1 MCLIDGLSSDIYVPL
16 AVVIP
21 VTPADWV
28 KLNGGGGGS
37 WRPWIRAMW
46 AGSFQMVTNFEK
58 KVRFCSKTTKIFDLE
73 QNDPF

>member
-1 MCLIDGLSSDIYVPL
+1 MYVPL

-37 WRPWIRAMW
+37 
-46 AGSFQMVTNFEK
+46 
-58 KVRFCSKTTKIFDLE
+58 
-73 QNDPF
+73 